1 MSNRTLYVDDVKI
14 GTAMMTPVSYS
25 APAVTVQAEA
35 GLKGRW
41 KLNEGS
47 GIEAADVSGNG
58 NVASLSSTAWTA
70 GNEGNA
76 VSFNA
81 SSSRLTFPASLS
93 SGFPVSGSLSFWIK
107 GDFSSQNFLN
117 VFDNYR
123 SDNHISVRTS
133 PSVQGLQIS
142 FQQASGNHAFVDY
155 LPVSANNGR
164 MYV

>member
-1 MSNRTLYVDDVKI
+1 
-14 GTAMMTPVSYS
+14 MMTPVSYS

-58 NVASLSSTAWTA
+58 NVASLGSTAWTT

-76 VSFNA
+76 VTFNA

-107 GDFSSQNFLN
+107 GDFSSQNNLN

-123 SDNHISVRTS
+123 SDNHILSVPVLLSRVCRS
-133 PSVQGLQIS
+133 PFSRPAATMPLWITC
-142 FQQASGNHAFVDY
+142 
-155 LPVSANNGR
+155 R
-164 MYV
+164 